1 MERESQWYTGIYV
14 SDIKKKKNKTEVI
27 EKQRN
32 KKDIQHT
39 ENK

>member
-1 MERESQWYTGIYV
+1 MERELQWHTGIYV
-14 SDIKKKKNKTEVI
+14 SDIKKKKTTEVI

-32 KKDIQHT
+32 KKDMKHI